1 MTDFTK
7 FFLWM
12 GKHFLTFVTFAFWDK
27 NLEFLWSLE
36 RKYPNLLLI
45 LLLLLLSPPYSWCTL
60 WHINTIPFGYTMH
73 LLQFSKTKL
82 QSWKPYYFNIAW
94 NARCWELRLIYW
106 VPNNWLPPLILLDTL
121 TINTQGGL
129 TFVI

>member
-36 RKYPNLLLI
+36 RKYPNLLLTLLI
-45 LLLLLLSPPYSWCTL
+45 IIVSPLLLMHSMAYQHYSIWLHHAFT
-60 WHINTIPFGYTMH
+60 TIF
-73 LLQFSKTKL
+73 
-82 QSWKPYYFNIAW
+82 
-94 NARCWELRLIYW
+94 
-106 VPNNWLPPLILLDTL
+106 
-121 TINTQGGL
+121 
-129 TFVI
+129 